1 MKHLEW
7 HLITLKSAVLRNR
20 NVVIFTVLQ
29 VLCRG
34 QVIGAIVARSQTE
47 ALEAAYAVQV
57 DYEPLPAIISI
68 QVIV

>member
-1 MKHLEW
+1 MKHLDW
-7 HLITLKSAVLRNR
+7 HLISLKRAVLRNR
-20 NVVIFTVLQ
+20 NNVVTVHQ

-34 QVIGAIVARSQTE
+34 QAIGAIVARSQTE

-57 DYEPLPAIISI
+57 DYEPLPAIITI